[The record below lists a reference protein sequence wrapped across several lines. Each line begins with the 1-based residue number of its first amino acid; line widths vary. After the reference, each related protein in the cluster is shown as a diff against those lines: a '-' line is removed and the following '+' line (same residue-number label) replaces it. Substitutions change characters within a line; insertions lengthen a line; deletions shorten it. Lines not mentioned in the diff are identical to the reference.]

1 MQPKQKD
8 PQKTREII
16 LSTALRLFAERGY
29 FATSIHDIRRSA
41 GLSTGSIYH
50 HFDGK
55 EAIARAIYDNLLARM
70 SSIVEGAAAEHTT
83 AREKC
88 RAIIESLFAL
98 AETEPLLVSFVL
110 HAKHRDFLP
119 EALPICST
127 RPFVLMRELIANAI
141 AAGEVRP
148 LDPIT
153 ASSAMFGGPIRLLH
167 LALDGVLPRPLSS
180 YLDEITEAG
189 WRSITA

>member
-1 MQPKQKD
+1 MPPTPKD
-8 PQKTREII
+8 PQKTREMI
-16 LSTALRLFAERGY
+16 LKTALQLFAERGY

-41 GLSTGSIYH
+41 GLSIGSIYH

-55 EAIARAIYDNLLARM
+55 EAIARAIYDDLLSRM
-70 SSIVEGAAAEHTT
+70 SSVVEDAAAGHAT

-88 RAIIESLFAL
+88 RAIIAALFAL
-98 AETEPLLVSFVL
+98 TDTEPLLVSFVL

-127 RPFVLMRELIANAI
+127 RPFVLMRELIADAVTS
-141 AAGEVRP
+141 GEVRP

-180 YLDEITEAG
+180 YLDEIADAG
-189 WRSITA
+189 WRSITS